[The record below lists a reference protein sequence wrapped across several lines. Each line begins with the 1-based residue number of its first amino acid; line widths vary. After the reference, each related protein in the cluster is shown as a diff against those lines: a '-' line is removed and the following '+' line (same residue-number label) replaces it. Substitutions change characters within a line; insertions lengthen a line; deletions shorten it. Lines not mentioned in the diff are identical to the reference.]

1 MSGEEGLFDDDS
13 DDSSEAPVKKR
24 KAPPPE
30 TKTKKSR
37 IEKASFIDD
46 AAEQSGEEDDS
57 DDEEDDEDEN
67 DYVRDGFVVDEGE
80 EEHKHRDDLED
91 SDDEDD
97 DDEDDDRKSKTRRV
111 KKLKHVEQL
120 DEDDLALIQEAHGER
135 EREDEVRE
143 QARAVRAHNEAELRK
158 GLFYDSEE
166 EQVTAKKGPARVE
179 RYDED
184 GMDDFIDDDIGD
196 QGDIIAR
203 GQREEEGGFRT
214 GVSEA
219 QLTEASEIFGTDY
232 LEFMGGDEAEDDD
245 DDEIMG
251 RKYRERGVGVD
262 LGVYSEEDELIS
274 EEDEDDDDLF
284 GDDDDEEDESGQT
297 ARQRAEAL
305 KLKRE
310 KRELAKAERR
320 KQARLKKLERRKA
333 RLRRAF
339 EPVQLVENFCT
350 DKDDEIRMRDA
361 PERFYEWTTPFHG
374 SMTEEVGDEEE
385 EEAMWI
391 MARIPDIATEFFSP
405 PPSLSLTED
414 LSAALEKCQKSIL
427 DSIVHALRYMHG
439 DKLEPAFISRY
450 RADYVTSP
458 AVRENLYAIMEEDGK
473 WDQMVHAR
481 EKVEGMLSTITSD
494 AKKEEQGDAEQEN
507 VSKLTQVLQAA
518 QAKLDETLKQ
528 ESGVKEQLTEFV
540 DLDTNLEE
548 EDDDDDDDDLFGKDD
563 DDDDDDDLFGK
574 DDDDEEENQV
584 SLTAIGMNSVS
595 FCFAQYIHFVF
606 KGQEPEEDT
615 EGESRIAFGHPS
627 VFVARES

>member
-1 MSGEEGLFDDDS
+1 
-13 DDSSEAPVKKR
+13 
-24 KAPPPE
+24 
-30 TKTKKSR
+30 
-37 IEKASFIDD
+37 
-46 AAEQSGEEDDS
+46 
-57 DDEEDDEDEN
+57 
-67 DYVRDGFVVDEGE
+67 
-80 EEHKHRDDLED
+80 
-91 SDDEDD
+91 
-97 DDEDDDRKSKTRRV
+97 
-111 KKLKHVEQL
+111 VEQL
-120 DEDDLALIQEAHGER
+120 DEDDLALIQEAQGEK

-232 LEFMGGDEAEDDD
+232 LEFMGADEAEDED

-274 EEDEDDDDLF
+274 EEDDDDEDLF

-310 KRELAKAERR
+310 KREMAKAERR
-320 KQARLKKLERRKA
+320 KQARLKKAERRKA

-374 SMTEEVGDEEE
+374 STTEEIGDEEE

-414 LSAALEKCQKSIL
+414 LSAALEKRQKAIL
-427 DSIVHALRYMHG
+427 DSIVHSLRYMHR
-439 DKLEPAFISRY
+439 DKMEPDFIKRY

-458 AVRENLYAIMEEDGK
+458 AVRENLFSIMDEDGK

-481 EKVEGMLSTITSD
+481 EKVEGILTAITSD
-494 AKKEEQGDAEQEN
+494 AKKEVEGDAEAEN
-507 VSKLTQVLQAA
+507 VTKLTEVLQVA

-528 ESGVKEQLTEFV
+528 ESDMKEQLTEFV
-540 DLDTNLEE
+540 DLDTNMEDE
-548 EDDDDDDDDLFGKDD
+548 GDDDE
-563 DDDDDDDLFGK
+563 DLFGK
-574 DDDDEEENQV
+574 DDDDEEENEV
-584 SLTAIGMNSVS
+584 SLTATGMN
-595 FCFAQYIHFVF
+595 
-606 KGQEPEEDT
+606 
-615 EGESRIAFGHPS
+615 
-627 VFVARES
+627 